1 MKKET
6 DTITIKISEF
16 RRLADMCEK
25 VSMDATCL
33 ISLFNNYIAAP
44 PPEPEI
50 TAFKQGNVITP
61 HAAVW
66 GRTAVL

>member
-16 RRLADMCEK
+16 KRLVGICEK
-25 VSMDATCL
+25 VSLDATYL
-33 ISLFNNYIAAP
+33 VGLFNNYIAAL

-50 TAFKQGNVITP
+50 TAYKQGNTITP
-61 HAAVW
+61 HPATW
-66 GRTAVL
+66 GRTAVV